1 MLSAL
6 ATSCIDD
13 NSTYGGYQLPQLS
26 ISVPTDDPIPVY
38 NYPYGEECVLTPEIS
53 YTGDGE
59 LSYEWSIGSYDGG
72 VKGPREI
79 VSNEKT
85 LRYFFPKGGAY
96 YAHLVVSDG
105 SVGLVQDF
113 MLSINRTFE
122 QGYLVISNN
131 SNNEGNLVFIKDLT
145 REESEAGIPQTI
157 LENCLQRVNPD
168 LGKAALVGALHIRW
182 YAWNPVTF
190 RPTLTNRLVVVTA
203 NEGLYLDPNT
213 FVASSSIIYDD
224 IIPGFNGDGLFLS
237 GMSPIVLDKS
247 SKKYVTFDSEN
258 MFGYEDSNWKGYFYD
273 LVKSYTYMSGSNQT
287 TTSYFVNLQPLALF
301 NNSAYYGWSSTADL
315 VDPDGNDYNLFSDH
329 ELLVV
334 FKGEG
339 VLNQWDM
346 LDYPCYVISRDKTT
360 GELYTTS
367 LGGFGVY
374 SAGITLN
381 SQAKIAVKESTAIPQ
396 VQSDVVASDLY
407 HRTYFYNGNRLYV
420 MLFNNGTF
428 TLPLESQFSISFP
441 ENEEV
446 TFVTINT
453 DPDNN
458 SSTQGEDL
466 VIATVDK
473 STGRGNIYIYDV
485 KDVRTDNPNPAPKAT
500 YKNCADRIT
509 YIMYKPRIS

>member
-13 NSTYGGYQLPQLS
+13 NSTYGGYQLPELS
-26 ISVPTDDPIPVY
+26 ISLPADESMPVY
-38 NYPYGEECVLTPEIS
+38 NFPYGEECVLDPEIS
-53 YTGDGE
+53 YTGDGD
-59 LSYEWSIGSYDGG
+59 LKYEWSIGTYDGG
-72 VKGPREI
+72 VKGPGEV
-79 VSNEKT
+79 VSNEKI
-85 LRYFFPKGGAY
+85 LRHFFPKGGAY

-168 LGKAALVGALHIRW
+168 LGKAMLVGAIHIQW

-203 NEGLYLDPNT
+203 DEGLYLDANT

-224 IIPGFNGDGLFLS
+224 IVPGFKGDDFFLS
-237 GMSPIVLDKS
+237 GTSPMVLDAS
-247 SKKYVTFDSEN
+247 SKKYITFDSEN
-258 MFGYEDSNWKGYFYD
+258 MFGYEDSKWKGNFFD
-273 LVKSYTYMSGSNQT
+273 FVKSYTYMSGSNQT
-287 TTSYFVNLQPLALF
+287 TTSYFANLKPLAFF
-301 NNSAYYGWSSTADL
+301 NNSAYYGWSSTADII
-315 VDPDGNDYNLFSDH
+315 DSNGNNLFSND
-329 ELLVV
+329 ELIVV

-346 LDYPCYVISRDKTT
+346 LDYPCYVISRDKST
-360 GELYTTS
+360 GELYMAS
-367 LGGFGVY
+367 LGGFGPY
-374 SAGITLN
+374 STGITLN
-381 SQAKIAVKESTAIPQ
+381 SHVNMAVKESTAIPQ
-396 VQSDVVASDLY
+396 VQSHIVASDLY
-407 HRTYFYNGNRLYV
+407 HRTYFYNGNKLYV
-420 MLFNNGTF
+420 MLFNNGTC

-446 TFVTINT
+446 TFITINT

-466 VIATVDK
+466 IIATADK

-500 YKNCADRIT
+500 YKNCADRIKN
-509 YIMYKPRIS
+509 IMYKPRIS